1 MNTLTGV
8 SLIIQLPSIRSFI
21 IVINLSDLWL
31 VQLFTLESQVLMLH
45 CKFDLGD
52 WSHLDEFNE
61 TEECWEIANLFSVI
75 EGWKMCSEIEIIPM
89 QTRGKWLVKRFRR
102 CHRPLGPFRFGRTE
116 IGFQVKGFYSK
127 KFFLCVCCCCVVF
140 FDGEEFSNKIPDWG
154 GKKCETMSLT
164 DADLVSC
171 SHYLWVLAVLSQFDF
186 VHLLYDS
193 FSWNS
198 FNALIQK
205 ISH

>member
-61 TEECWEIANLFSVI
+61 TEERWEIANLFSVI

-127 KFFLCVCCCCVVF
+127 FFFFVCVLLLCFLLRWGRVF
-140 FDGEEFSNKIPDWG
+140 KQNSGLG
-154 GKKCETMSLT
+154 GKKMWNN
-164 DADLVSC
+164 V
-171 SHYLWVLAVLSQFDF
+171 FDRRRLGFMFALF
-186 VHLLYDS
+186 VGFGRLKSVRFCPFALR
-193 FSWNS
+193 FIQLE
-198 FNALIQK
+198 LIQCINSK
-205 ISH
+205 N